1 MVLNRGWSR
10 AFRRQGRFWSW
21 EPYLQTGLEL
31 SEPRGKSFLSSML
44 GFVQFA
50 RFFLESAC
58 AVGQA
63 GVQFDAA
70 QALKPTTK
78 NAKFDVTKYNQIFR
92 QSAKTLEDAVTSLEK
107 ATRIW
112 ADTVR
117 DPTDIGS
124 LVGLNVY
131 GLDWLRGK
139 ADDVRIESEHWGFEI

>member
-1 MVLNRGWSR
+1 
-10 AFRRQGRFWSW
+10 
-21 EPYLQTGLEL
+21 
-31 SEPRGKSFLSSML
+31 ML

-50 RFFLESAC
+50 RFFLESAS

-63 GVQFDAA
+63 RVQFDAG